1 MEYIA
6 MAEGGGEF
14 CYNDPDLDN
23 QIDHDDDD
31 DDEQE
36 VNRTQPLQPGAAS
49 TPYHGGE
56 ELEMQKG
63 QHEKS
68 GLPDTSYY
76 EETPLLGA
84 QAEIQTSWDV

>member
-56 ELEMQKG
+56 ELEMQKR